1 MKKGLVIYYS
11 FEGNTSFVSTK
22 LSEFLN
28 FDILELKPKK
38 EIKSKGFMK
47 YIWGGAQVIMKKE
60 PEIEDYIF
68 QSNLY
73 DTIIFASPVWAGTFT
88 PPIKTFLSKEKD
100 NIKGKHL
107 AFVACHDG
115 GLGKTFE
122 NFESEMK
129 NNHFI
134 GELPIEGALKNKKE
148 SEELI
153 KLWIKEIF

>member
-1 MKKGLVIYYS
+1 MKRGLIVYYS
-11 FEGNTSFVSTK
+11 FEGNTSFISNK
-22 LSEFLN
+22 LGEALEF
-28 FDILELKPKK
+28 DTLEIKPKK
-38 EIKSKGFMK
+38 ELRSKGFMK
-47 YIWGGAQVIMKKE
+47 YVWGGAQVIMKKE
-60 PEIEDYIF
+60 PEIEKYNF
-68 QSNLY
+68 QSKLY

-88 PPIKTFLSKEKD
+88 PPIKTFLSQEKE
-100 NIKGKHL
+100 NIKGKNI

-122 NFESEMK
+122 NFEKELN

-153 KLWIKEIF
+153 KLWIKEVF